1 MDHTEALPDDALA
14 DILRRLSPRDLG
26 VPCCVRKAWLAV
38 VDAHRLLSLNP
49 RDLPHSVSGLCITY
63 VDYNPSRLFVRP
75 SARSM
80 ISLSFLPLY
89 RIGIGMIL
97 DQCNGLLLSWNSS
110 RTLRVVNPA
119 TRQWEDVAWENQNAC
134 PRLVFDPASSPH
146 YEVFSIPRVPKRKGG
161 QDDPHD
167 LMEWPPSTWTL
178 NVYSSSTRQWE
189 MRSFIREGDV
199 AGIVTNARLHPLE
212 PIDMSWRR
220 WGQPRWR
227 YSAYWQG
234 SLYVHCNDA
243 FVVRYIYITHL
254 HDHFSNSSFSTTLT
268 LLTFFFLDELT
279 FVQVAFVKLQIPS
292 NKSPDRY

>member
-1 MDHTEALPDDALA
+1 
-14 DILRRLSPRDLG
+14 
-26 VPCCVRKAWLAV
+26 
-38 VDAHRLLSLNP
+38 
-49 RDLPHSVSGLCITY
+49 
-63 VDYNPSRLFVRP
+63 
-75 SARSM
+75 
-80 ISLSFLPLY
+80 
-89 RIGIGMIL
+89 MIL

-119 TRQWEDVAWENQNAC
+119 TRQWKDVAWEKHQNACC
-134 PRLVFDPASSPH
+134 PRLVFDLASSPH
-146 YEVFSIPRVPKRKGG
+146 YEVFSIPRVPKRGE

-234 SLYVHCNDA
+234 SLYVHCNDT
-243 FVVRYIYITHL
+243 FVVRYIYIHICMITFPIL
-254 HDHFSNSSFSTTLT
+254 A
-268 LLTFFFLDELT
+268 LLVSHYNVDIADFFF
-279 FVQVAFVKLQIPS
+279 S
-292 NKSPDRY
+292 WMN